1 MGRHVV
7 VLESRPCGLG
17 LVMVKCSTTLL
28 YEGWFWICE
37 RAGEFNLKKGFPPRG
52 AGEFNLKKVWQR
64 VLRNGAYDEWKSRT
78 RACTILLCL

>member
-1 MGRHVV
+1 MRV
-7 VLESRPCGLG
+7 GLG
-17 LVMVKCSTTLL
+17 HGEVL
-28 YEGWFWICE
+28 YYHIVLYFMKGWVWICE
-37 RAGEFNLKKGFPPRG
+37 RAGEFNLKKGFPPRR

>member
-28 YEGWFWICE
+28 YEGMGLDLRASGRIQLEKRFPAKTSGRIQLEKSLAKGVAE
-37 RAGEFNLKKGFPPRG
+37 RS
-52 AGEFNLKKVWQR
+52 
-64 VLRNGAYDEWKSRT
+64 LR
-78 RACTILLCL
+78 